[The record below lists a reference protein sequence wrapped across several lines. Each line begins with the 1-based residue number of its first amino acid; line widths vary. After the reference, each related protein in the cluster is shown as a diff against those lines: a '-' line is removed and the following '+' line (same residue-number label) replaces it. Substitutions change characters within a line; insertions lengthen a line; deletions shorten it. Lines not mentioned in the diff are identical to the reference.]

1 MENSDLLSNDLQ
13 VSHPVQSYLLET
25 AKWAKF
31 LSILGFI
38 GCGVMIIFAFIF
50 PAIMSLVPTPAGP
63 GAQAMSTMKGL
74 FTVIYLVLAILFFF
88 PCLFLYRFSIKVPS
102 SLRVINQEQFE
113 ESLMNLKSTFKFYGI
128 VCIVILSFY
137 ALAIIVG
144 IIGAMF
150 H

>member
-1 MENSDLLSNDLQ
+1 
-13 VSHPVQSYLLET
+13 
-25 AKWAKF
+25 
-31 LSILGFI
+31 
-38 GCGVMIIFAFIF
+38 MIIFAFVF

>member
-63 GAQAMSTMKGL
+63 GVQAMSTMKGL

>member
-13 VSHPVQSYLLET
+13 LSHPVQSYLLET

-38 GCGVMIIFAFIF
+38 GCGVMIIFAFVF

-88 PCLFLYRFSIKVPS
+88 PCLFYTGFPLKYH
-102 SLRVINQEQFE
+102 LRSV
-113 ESLMNLKSTFKFYGI
+113 L
-128 VCIVILSFY
+128 
-137 ALAIIVG
+137 
-144 IIGAMF
+144 
-150 H
+150 